1 MVKTLYD
8 QWWHLKVFYVD
19 SSDSGHS
26 GSTRFRMYIIG
37 WWKDDVIEVFN
48 MNILYDMIVAETK
61 NKSGLGLAITWCHR
75 KLGCVWRPSSLLSLG
90 NCDTRMLSS
99 LAEQSAH
106 SNSVDF

>member
-48 MNILYDMIVAETK
+48 MDILYDMIVAATK
-61 NKSGLGLAITWCHR
+61 KQVGTRPSDYMVSQESELCLEAQQLAITR
-75 KLGCVWRPSSLLSLG
+75 KKTYKNVVKLS
-90 NCDTRMLSS
+90 
-99 LAEQSAH
+99 
-106 SNSVDF
+106 